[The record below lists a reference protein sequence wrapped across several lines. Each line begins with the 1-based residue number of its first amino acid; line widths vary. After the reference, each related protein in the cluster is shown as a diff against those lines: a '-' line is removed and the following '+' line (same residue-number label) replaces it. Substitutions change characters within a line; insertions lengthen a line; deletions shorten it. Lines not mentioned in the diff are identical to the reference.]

1 MEFLNDNENPLVA
14 EIELL
19 GKTIDLHKNFFEAVI
34 QGDGD
39 YIKWLFQV
47 QKPDLNYRDVNGSCA
62 IHMLTKLSKPGK
74 SHVKMLELLLAQPE
88 LHVNERESDGS
99 TALINAAAL
108 GHLQMV
114 QMLLRHPRIQIGHTN
129 DCGYSAYFLA
139 NNHGHHGVRALLD
152 QKYLMQVPSRR
163 KRSGFGL

>member
-1 MEFLNDNENPLVA
+1 MKFLNNNENPLVA

-34 QGDGD
+34 QGDCD

-47 QKPDLNYRDVNGSCA
+47 QKPDLNCRDVNNFCA
-62 IHMLTKLSKPGK
+62 IHMVTNLPKPSK
-74 SHVKMLELLLAQPE
+74 SHVKILELLVAQPE
-88 LHVNERESDGS
+88 LHINERDGS
-99 TALINAAAL
+99 NNTALINAAAL

-114 QMLLRHPRIQIGHTN
+114 QILLRHPRIQIGHTN

-163 KRSGFGL
+163 KKSDLDL